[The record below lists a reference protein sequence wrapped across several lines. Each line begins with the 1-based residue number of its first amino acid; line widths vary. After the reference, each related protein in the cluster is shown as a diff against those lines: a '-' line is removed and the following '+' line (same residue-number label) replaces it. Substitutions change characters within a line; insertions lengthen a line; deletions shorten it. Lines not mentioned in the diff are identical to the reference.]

1 MRYGTVWPT
10 YAKWWDAMLIK
21 ANRIPEF
28 TKYAQ
33 FAIAHKAQYVAVEAA
48 TGVPWAMV
56 AVIHCRESAP
66 TYQGQAQVNFD
77 TYLGNGEPLK
87 RRTTIVPAGRGPF
100 PDFLAGAIDALKYDD
115 LVNVQD
121 WRLEK
126 QLFWC
131 TGFNGWG
138 YYPHPSPYV
147 WGGTNIQVIGKYV
160 RDRVYDPTVWDIQP
174 GCAPILAMI
183 AKLDPTVTFVR
194 ET

>member
-21 ANRIPEF
+21 ANRLPEF

-33 FAIAHKAQYVAVEAA
+33 FALAHKAQYSAIQDE

-56 AVIHCRESAP
+56 AVIHRREGNGS
-66 TYQGQAQVNFD
+66 FD
-77 TYLGNGEPLK
+77 TYLGNGELLS

-100 PDFLAGAIDALKYDD
+100 KDFFTGATDALKFDD
-115 LVNVQD
+115 LTNVQD

-126 QLFWC
+126 QLFFV

-183 AKLDPTVTFVR
+183 AKLDPSIVLTR
-194 ET
+194 ED